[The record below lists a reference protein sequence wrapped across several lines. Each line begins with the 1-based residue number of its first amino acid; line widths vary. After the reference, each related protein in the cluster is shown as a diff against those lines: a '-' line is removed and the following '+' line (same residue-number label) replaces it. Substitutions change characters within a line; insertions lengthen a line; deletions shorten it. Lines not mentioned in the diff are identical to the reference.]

1 MYDGQIIADHRPMTS
16 RTNDLSQTLSS
27 AARRK
32 EGRPILPDLGRV
44 GGGQLI
50 QLTA

>member
-27 AARRK
+27 AARQIVR
-32 EGRPILPDLGRV
+32 RPILPDLGRA
-44 GGGQLI
+44 GGG
-50 QLTA
+50 